1 MNWVITCNTKMF
13 DIQKAFE
20 SISVIDWKQSANIQV
35 GDFIFIYVGVPV
47 KVMCYK
53 CEVLRT
59 DMNQQEID
67 DSAFVKNYKN
77 YKKHKKYMRLKLQEK
92 YDDALL
98 PYEELIINGLKT
110 LQGPSRVSEELL
122 QYLEEKINI

>member
-47 KVMCYK
+47 KAMRYK
-53 CEVLRT
+53 CEVL
-59 DMNQQEID
+59 
-67 DSAFVKNYKN
+67 
-77 YKKHKKYMRLKLQEK
+77 
-92 YDDALL
+92 
-98 PYEELIINGLKT
+98 
-110 LQGPSRVSEELL
+110 
-122 QYLEEKINI
+122 